1 MWVDFVVCGAHFF
14 LILHVY
20 SSINI
25 IIKNLPALV
34 LKSTTTKSTVQ
45 KSFKISLLFIYEHK
59 YLIYISVLKCRK
71 KIIQWNNLGVIDWL
85 TKIELISFYIN

>member
-45 KSFKISLLFIYEHK
+45 KSFKISL
-59 YLIYISVLKCRK
+59 YLWTQILNLYKCF
-71 KIIQWNNLGVIDWL
+71 
-85 TKIELISFYIN
+85 EM